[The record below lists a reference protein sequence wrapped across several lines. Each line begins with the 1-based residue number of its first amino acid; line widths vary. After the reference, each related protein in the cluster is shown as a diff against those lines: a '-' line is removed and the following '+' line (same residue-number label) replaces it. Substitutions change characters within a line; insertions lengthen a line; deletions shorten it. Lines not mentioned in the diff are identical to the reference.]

1 MSSPK
6 LAAKPAPI
14 QILIAD
20 DDPLVRAAITTL
32 LSRRE
37 EYRIV
42 GEATDGEEAVALAR
56 TLQPDLLLLDLNMPR
71 KPGLDALRQVA
82 EERPAMKTI
91 VLTLAIERRQ
101 ILEALQLG
109 ARGIVLKAA
118 ALSLLEAAISA
129 VMTNKYWIRDQGL
142 DDVQQVIHEITTTV
156 SPGDPESAPKMALL
170 SAKEIKIVTY
180 IVEGRT
186 NKDIARTMQTS
197 EQVVKNHLGKI
208 FDKLGVFNRLELALY
223 ALDNHLVERR

>member
-1 MSSPK
+1 
-6 LAAKPAPI
+6 
-14 QILIAD
+14 
-20 DDPLVRAAITTL
+20 
-32 LSRRE
+32 
-37 EYRIV
+37 
-42 GEATDGEEAVALAR
+42 
-56 TLQPDLLLLDLNMPR
+56 
-71 KPGLDALRQVA
+71 
-82 EERPAMKTI
+82 
-91 VLTLAIERRQ
+91 
-101 ILEALQLG
+101 
-109 ARGIVLKAA
+109 
-118 ALSLLEAAISA
+118 
-129 VMTNKYWIRDQGL
+129 MTNKYWIRDQGL

>member
-109 ARGIVLKAA
+109 RAGHCAQGGS
-118 ALSLLEAAISA
+118 ALFVGGGNLC
-129 VMTNKYWIRDQGL
+129 RD
-142 DDVQQVIHEITTTV
+142 DE
-156 SPGDPESAPKMALL
+156 
-170 SAKEIKIVTY
+170 
-180 IVEGRT
+180 
-186 NKDIARTMQTS
+186 
-197 EQVVKNHLGKI
+197 
-208 FDKLGVFNRLELALY
+208 
-223 ALDNHLVERR
+223 